1 MQKTEKNAVSIEEN
15 LNNNFFK
22 NSLKI
27 SIKKKEE
34 SKENKVKN
42 IQKIFYKK
50 LSAVKI
56 IKESLEIISFQT
68 RKNPLKILLDAVH
81 NAIIN
86 NNINNKLPNLKK
98 INLGIYFIIKGAKEE
113 SLKKQKNIS
122 ECLAYE
128 IIKLSKLNF

>member
-50 LSAVKI
+50 LSAIKI

>member
-50 LSAVKI
+50 LSAIKI

-122 ECLAYE
+122 ECLAYK
-128 IIKLSKLNF
+128 IIKLSKL

>member
-1 MQKTEKNAVSIEEN
+1 MQKTEKNSVSFEET

-27 SIKKKEE
+27 SIKIKEE

-42 IQKIFYKK
+42 IQKTFYKK

-56 IKESLEIISFQT
+56 IKESMEIISFQT
-68 RKNPLKILLDAVH
+68 RKNPLKLLLDAVH